1 MTGMVS
7 EAVRESEA
15 PNADAVELRDRSAIL
30 RATIPFSVLDEAH
43 LDGVAQKV
51 IPISHPKGEVIFRE
65 GEPAGQFFVV
75 WTGQVKLTTYGP
87 ARRHRLVGIVGP
99 NQIFGEPG
107 IVDHGPRAMDAE
119 AMEDCTLLG
128 VGAETFW
135 ATVESSPPFARKVI
149 ELMGDR
155 LRRADRA
162 AQDLVFFDAST
173 RLARK
178 LVDLAEDHGEPVE
191 SGILIRARMTQ
202 KDLAQMTGMAR
213 PNVNRLLAAFTTQ
226 GWIDW
231 NDGMPIILR
240 ADLLI
245 EHAK

>member
-1 MTGMVS
+1 MTNMVG
-7 EAVRESEA
+7 EEVVRESDA
-15 PNADAVELRDRSAIL
+15 PTDAVELRGRREVL
-30 RATIPFSVLDEAH
+30 RATIPFSVLDDVH
-43 LDGVAQKV
+43 LGGVAQKV
-51 IPISHPKGEVIFRE
+51 VPISHPKGEVIFRE
-65 GEPAGQFFVV
+65 GEPAEQFFVV
-75 WTGQVKLTTYGP
+75 RTGQVKLTTYGP
-87 ARRHRLVGIVGP
+87 TRRHRLIGIVGP

-135 ATVESSPPFARKVI
+135 ATVESSPPFARTVI

-162 AQDLVFFDAST
+162 TQDLVFFDAST

-178 LVDLAEDHGEPVE
+178 LVDLAEDHGEPVD
-191 SGILIRARMTQ
+191 SGILIRAKMTQ
-202 KDLAQMTGMAR
+202 RDLAQMTGMAR

-231 NDGMPIILR
+231 NDGLPIILR